1 MKAIIIELKW
11 AIIFTITLLAWMLF
25 EKTLGWHDEKIAD
38 HFWLTFLFIPF
49 AVLMYVL
56 VMREKRR
63 RHFNKKLTWL
73 QGFITGV
80 KMAFFVALLSP
91 LAQYITHNYITPEY
105 FESVSQY
112 SITNDLMSIEE
123 ANDYFNITNYMLQ
136 SAIGALG
143 GGIVISALVAIFM
156 RRD

>member
-1 MKAIIIELKW
+1 M
-11 AIIFTITLLAWMLF
+11 LAWMLF

-38 HFWLTFLFIPF
+38 HYWLTLLFAPF
-49 AVLMYVL
+49 AILMYVL

-73 QGFITGV
+73 QGFTTGV
-80 KMAFFVALLSP
+80 KMAFFVTLLSP

-112 SITNDLMSIEE
+112 SITNDLMSIKE

-143 GGIVISALVAIFM
+143 GGLVISAIVAIFM
-156 RRD
+156 KRR

>member
-49 AVLMYVL
+49 AVLIYVL